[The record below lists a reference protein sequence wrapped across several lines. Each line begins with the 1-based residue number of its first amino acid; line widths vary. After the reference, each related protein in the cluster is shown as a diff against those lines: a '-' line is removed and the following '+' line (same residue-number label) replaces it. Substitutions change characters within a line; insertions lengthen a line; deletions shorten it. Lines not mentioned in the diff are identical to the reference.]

1 MFIYIHS
8 VSKLQLLTLHCW
20 LAMVRKI
27 KNIDIIFII
36 RKVWR
41 YQRRNNNH
49 LLVNAKR
56 NLFDSIILVELHH
69 VLLKWLYQ
77 ARKASAHV
85 YISMGYWCF
94 YGVFFVFG
102 GVFVLLFLGGGGFVF
117 CFLFFLF
124 YGWIFRHWPFFL
136 FYSYLTCYD
145 SCVKVPVQKNNK
157 WERIILQS

>member
-94 YGVFFVFG
+94 LPFG
-102 GVFVLLFLGGGGFVF
+102 RILG
-117 CFLFFLF
+117 
-124 YGWIFRHWPFFL
+124 IFN
-136 FYSYLTCYD
+136 
-145 SCVKVPVQKNNK
+145 QNK
-157 WERIILQS
+157 KTWRQYYIFEENTEEKENTICNH

>member
-1 MFIYIHS
+1 MFICIHS

-94 YGVFFVFG
+94 YGFFFFGRGVCLFCCCFFWG
-102 GVFVLLFLGGGGFVF
+102 GVSSTLVGYWGFSDIGI
-117 CFLFFLF
+117 FFF
-124 YGWIFRHWPFFL
+124 NFIP
-136 FYSYLTCYD
+136 T
-145 SCVKVPVQKNNK
+145 
-157 WERIILQS
+157 

>member
-36 RKVWR
+36 RNVWR

-94 YGVFFVFG
+94 YGFLFFIFFGRGFVCFVVFFW
-102 GVFVLLFLGGGGFVF
+102 GGGFLPF
-117 CFLFFLF
+117 
-124 YGWIFRHWPFFL
+124 GWILGIFRHWHFF
-136 FYSYLTCYD
+136 FSFIPT
-145 SCVKVPVQKNNK
+145 
-157 WERIILQS
+157 